1 MTSDSTPLEVRIAMI
16 PTRSAHVAGFL
27 TSEGLSHDGRE
38 RGMLRGEASRRRFR
52 GEARCR

>member
-1 MTSDSTPLEVRIAMI
+1 MI